1 MTGASTGDDRGG
13 GRRWVRVAGRL
24 VAVAAVALCA
34 WALVQQW
41 DEVGPALRSADL
53 RLVAVALVLAAA
65 ASLVLALT
73 WWRTLAAFGVRRRFA
88 DVAAWYF
95 GGEIGKYLPGGV
107 WSVLGRGELSH
118 RDGVDRRTS
127 WAATVVGL
135 GATVVGGAWCCAVLG
150 PAAAATGGPGWAAWL
165 ALGLPVGL
173 VLLHPRVVG
182 AGLRALHVVVRG
194 ERLGAPPWGRM
205 VVVALVSLGSWLL
218 VALSAVVVTD
228 ALGYDRSAPA
238 VGLASVAAWTVG
250 LLAVPVPAGA
260 GVRELVFAALSG
272 LGAGAGVAVA
282 ALSRLLYVAVDA
294 LGALA
299 AFAYLRARGPAAA
312 PHTTGGRTTGAPAHA
327 PTDAPTDEGAP

>member
-1 MTGASTGDDRGG
+1 MTRPTSEPDPPGRRSPTSPETAAESGG
-13 GRRWVRVAGRL
+13 GRAWVRVAGRV
-24 VAVAAVALCA
+24 VALAAVALCV
-34 WALVQQW
+34 WALVEQW
-41 DEVGPALRSADL
+41 DEVGPALRAADL
-53 RLVAVALVLAAA
+53 RLAALAAALAAA
-65 ASLVLALT
+65 ASVLLALT
-73 WWRTLAAFGVRRRFA
+73 WWRTLAAFGVRRRFP

-135 GATVVGGAWCCAVLG
+135 GATVVGGGWCCALLG
-150 PAAAATGGPGWAAWL
+150 PLAAATGGPSWAAWL
-165 ALGLPVGL
+165 ALGAPVGV

-194 ERLGAPPWGRM
+194 DRLAAPAWRRM
-205 VVVALVSLGSWLL
+205 VVVALVALGSWVL
-218 VALSAVVVTD
+218 VALAAVVVTD

-238 VGLASVAAWTVG
+238 VGVASVAAWTVG

-299 AFAYLRARGPAAA
+299 AFAYLRVRGPAPAA
-312 PHTTGGRTTGAPAHA
+312 ADLPA
-327 PTDAPTDEGAP
+327 DEGAS